1 MENLRFR
8 AWDKEDN
15 KMVRW
20 KDLRLVKNN
29 RDKDLRVVDITYSP
43 IKFKKAK
50 LMQSTGLKD
59 KNGVEIYEGDIVQ
72 HSKKPNPCFSYPFE
86 VVQARTGEW
95 RLDNFRCGTVLAFS
109 NQDELEV
116 LGNVFE
122 NKNLLSDLERG
133 SDVES

>member
-1 MENLRFR
+1 MNKFR
-8 AWDKEDN
+8 LWDNRLKELYKSDE
-15 KMVRW
+15 
-20 KDLRLVKNN
+20 
-29 RDKDLRVVDITYSP
+29 ITIQ
-43 IKFKKAK
+43 IKGQEILACHSSSLHQFIDYV

-72 HSKKPNPCFSYPFE
+72 HSKKPNPWFSYPFE

-122 NKNLLSDLERG
+122 NKNLLSE
-133 SDVES
+133 E

>member
-1 MENLRFR
+1 MIPKFR
-8 AWDKEDN
+8 VWDKDDKRMIEWIDLDLL
-15 KMVRW
+15 
-20 KDLRLVKNN
+20 KDVGQDDLTIFEPEGPVKGAILNP
-29 RDKDLRVVDITYSP
+29 V
-43 IKFKKAK
+43 

-116 LGNVFE
+116 LGNIYE
-122 NKNLLSDLERG
+122 NPELLEDN
-133 SDVES
+133 

>member
-1 MENLRFR
+1 MMPKFR
-8 AWDKEDN
+8 VWDKNNEKMLNWKELDLTKELGEDE
-15 KMVRW
+15 
-20 KDLRLVKNN
+20 
-29 RDKDLRVVDITYSP
+29 ITIFEPTGQFAQPMY
-43 IKFKKAK
+43 FYET
-50 LMQSTGLKD
+50 MQSTGLKD

-122 NKNLLSDLERG
+122 DKNLLSE
-133 SDVES
+133 E

>member
-1 MENLRFR
+1 MIPKFR
-8 AWDKEDN
+8 VWDKNNEKMLNWKELDLTKELDEDE
-15 KMVRW
+15 
-20 KDLRLVKNN
+20 
-29 RDKDLRVVDITYSP
+29 ITIFEPTGQFAQPMY
-43 IKFKKAK
+43 FYET
-50 LMQSTGLKD
+50 MQSTGLKD

-116 LGNVFE
+116 LGNIYE
-122 NKNLLSDLERG
+122 NPELLEDN
-133 SDVES
+133 